1 MWLSPRVT
9 QLLLLADWLQKKMWA
24 IISRE
29 LECFWNRFDK
39 SKCPGA
45 LPVLVVIFHLEHFIV
60 PTSCSWVSE
69 DEVTS
74 DLHIKITG
82 DFYEIVLIIFIE
94 ILEIGNFWADSFPH
108 SPFKLLQQ
116 ISSTKKFN
124 DSAVMSTR
132 FVSRFFSFD
141 VEPCFFVRCLFNLV
155 FCHCTKILKDHLLT
169 SNWFWSG
176 FFTIVL
182 FFHRKFSV
190 LWTLS

>member
-9 QLLLLADWLQKKMWA
+9 QLLLLADWLQKKKLWP
-24 IISRE
+24 IISGEFER
-29 LECFWNRFDK
+29 FWNWFDK

-45 LPVLVVIFHLEHFIV
+45 LPVVVVNFHLEHFIV

-94 ILEIGNFWADSFPH
+94 ILEIANFWVDSFPH

-124 DSAVMSTR
+124 DSAVMLTR
-132 FVSRFFSFD
+132 FVSRFFPFD
-141 VEPCFFVRCLFNLV
+141 VEPCFFVRCLFNLA
-155 FCHCTKILKDHLLT
+155 FCHCTKILKDHFLT
-169 SNWFWSG
+169 SN
-176 FFTIVL
+176 
-182 FFHRKFSV
+182 
-190 LWTLS
+190 